1 MATIYLNRV
10 STRGATDRGI
20 DGQWVVQ
27 AMHGADPRVT
37 ARAAERWHRTPRRH
51 RWPRARLLPCT
62 AARAGRMKF
71 NPWWSTSTRRCA
83 EPEPVIANILPN
95 YKYRSAQHTDT
106 QMTKARTIDG
116 KPRARFDRL
125 RNRVDLV
132 FLRRLARLVPSERE
146 RVYGVM
152 LVAGAICGLAA
163 VAFHLAIR
171 EAEHLLIDKALAAS
185 SPMWMVMTLVTPAMG
200 GLVSGALLA
209 YVVPDARGSGIPQV
223 KVAYALEDGRLP
235 LRQSVGK
242 FVVGVLQIGSGASL
256 GREGPTVQICVG
268 ISSIIGRLTALSR
281 DNMRRLVPVGAAA
294 GIAAAFNA
302 PLAAVTFTMEEVV
315 GDLDQTILAG
325 VVVAA
330 AVAAAIERSV
340 LGGHPVLDVPSGYGL
355 HHADS
360 LVLYALMGVAAAVV
374 SVAFTDSLLRLRA
387 RMGRAQRL
395 PLWTRPALG
404 GVVTGVLAIVA
415 IRSVHAN
422 GMNGGGYA
430 VLNELLHGGLAWN
443 VMLLLCAMK
452 LIATVSSYSTGGAG
466 GIFAPSLF
474 IGAAL
479 GGTFGVLDVNVLHH
493 SRIEVGAFALV
504 GMGAVF
510 AGIIRAPIT
519 SVLII
524 FEMTG
529 SYGLI
534 LPLMIAAM
542 TCFLFARRWR
552 PTPIYEALLEQDGT
566 FLPHPSRP
574 IPHVL
579 DQLDVGRAMTSKP
592 ATIDETESVSF
603 ALDRIAA
610 APFSSFP
617 VVDADARFVGLV
629 SESKLRRS
637 VADGGGEKPV
647 GELAGRRI
655 ALTPESSLI
664 DAIVL
669 MDELDTRQLA
679 VVDDDASRR
688 VIGIVALSDVMRVQA
703 QATRERDSN
712 EVPPR

>member
-1 MATIYLNRV
+1 
-10 STRGATDRGI
+10 
-20 DGQWVVQ
+20 
-27 AMHGADPRVT
+27 
-37 ARAAERWHRTPRRH
+37 
-51 RWPRARLLPCT
+51 
-62 AARAGRMKF
+62 
-71 NPWWSTSTRRCA
+71 
-83 EPEPVIANILPN
+83 
-95 YKYRSAQHTDT
+95 
-106 QMTKARTIDG
+106 
-116 KPRARFDRL
+116 
-125 RNRVDLV
+125 
-132 FLRRLARLVPSERE
+132 
-146 RVYGVM
+146 
-152 LVAGAICGLAA
+152 
-163 VAFHLAIR
+163 
-171 EAEHLLIDKALAAS
+171 
-185 SPMWMVMTLVTPAMG
+185 
-200 GLVSGALLA
+200 
-209 YVVPDARGSGIPQV
+209 
-223 KVAYALEDGRLP
+223 
-235 LRQSVGK
+235 
-242 FVVGVLQIGSGASL
+242 
-256 GREGPTVQICVG
+256 
-268 ISSIIGRLTALSR
+268 
-281 DNMRRLVPVGAAA
+281 
-294 GIAAAFNA
+294 
-302 PLAAVTFTMEEVV
+302 
-315 GDLDQTILAG
+315 
-325 VVVAA
+325 
-330 AVAAAIERSV
+330 
-340 LGGHPVLDVPSGYGL
+340 
-355 HHADS
+355 
-360 LVLYALMGVAAAVV
+360 
-374 SVAFTDSLLRLRA
+374 
-387 RMGRAQRL
+387 
-395 PLWTRPALG
+395 
-404 GVVTGVLAIVA
+404 VLAIVA

-452 LIATVSSYSTGGAG
+452 LIATTVSSYSTGGAG

-592 ATIDETESVSF
+592 ATIDETESVS
-603 ALDRIAA
+603 
-610 APFSSFP
+610 
-617 VVDADARFVGLV
+617 
-629 SESKLRRS
+629 ESKLRRS